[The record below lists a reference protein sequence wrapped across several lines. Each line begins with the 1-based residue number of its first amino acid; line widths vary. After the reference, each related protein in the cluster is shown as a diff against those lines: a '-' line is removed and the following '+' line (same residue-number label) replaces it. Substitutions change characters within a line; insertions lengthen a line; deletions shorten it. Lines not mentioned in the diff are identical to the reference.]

1 VKKEEIENAITQLMV
16 GEVAEGL
23 RNRTKALKEM
33 ARRATEVEGSSY
45 CDLNALIEDLR
56 AIKSTSY

>member
-1 VKKEEIENAITQLMV
+1 MV